1 MSMKISRR
9 NFLKCAGAATLAVAA
24 SGVLTSCGKPEDIVM
39 QDVTVYF
46 VYQTVRQNTT
56 ATVSVPKNA
65 DVLSTALIKPEQL
78 PEGFKI
84 AKQGEVPITVVDG
97 VATAEVEIVVG
108 TPNKVVEVRFFEEG
122 DSSQLPETTTVEVE
136 ATAQVV
142 NVADIKIPEKYKS
155 HYDTVNGQPAIG
167 TDRDGKL
174 YTVVILRAKE
184 IPFTIKYV
192 LDKTTVVLSDTHIAL
207 STIKSVNQ
215 KDLNAQQVNKLKN
228 DGYEPNGDGTVE
240 DNDVIIVPVKKIMG
254 DVTVTYKTKKFNILV
269 ETKKKP
275 LQLWIKD
282 TKVTGETLEEQAPL
296 STINSWTYT
305 IDEGPFDVI
314 WTGNSGVV
322 NATVSS
328 KI

>member
-84 AKQGEVPITVVDG
+84 AKQGEVPITVVGG

-108 TPNKVVEVRFFEEG
+108 TPTKVVEVRFFEEG
-122 DSSQLPETTTVEVE
+122 GSQLPETTTVEVE

-142 NVADIKIPEKYKS
+142 NVADINIPEKYKS

-184 IPFTIKYV
+184 ISFTIKYV
-192 LDKTTVVLSDTHIAL
+192 LDKTTVVLSGTHSAL
-207 STIKSVNQ
+207 STIKSVS
-215 KDLNAQQVNKLKN
+215 KDDLNAQQVNELKN
-228 DGYEPNGDGTVE
+228 KGYEPNGDGTVGA
-240 DNDVIIVPVKKIMG
+240 NDVITVPVKKIMTTIRVQYYREG
-254 DVTVTYKTKKFNILV
+254 LFSTYETEAKPLDVWVKDTHVTLDTLKKKAAPTHWYYNTIKETGPFEIDWTKKEIRVLV
-269 ETKKKP
+269 D
-275 LQLWIKD
+275 KD
-282 TKVTGETLEEQAPL
+282 
-296 STINSWTYT
+296 
-305 IDEGPFDVI
+305 
-314 WTGNSGVV
+314 
-322 NATVSS
+322 
-328 KI
+328 

>member
-108 TPNKVVEVRFFEEG
+108 TPTKVVEVRFFEEDG
-122 DSSQLPETTTVEVE
+122 SQLPETTTVEVE

-184 IPFTIKYV
+184 ISFTIKYV

-207 STIKSVNQ
+207 STIKSVSQ
-215 KDLNAQQVNKLKN
+215 KELNAQQVNRLKN
-228 DGYEPNGDGTVE
+228 DGYEPDGDGTVG
-240 DNDVIIVPVKKIMG
+240 DNDVITVPVKKIMG
-254 DVTVTYKTKKFNILV
+254 DVTVTYKTKKFNMTV
-269 ETKKKP
+269 ETKP
-275 LQLWIKD
+275 QALQLWIKD
-282 TKVTGETLEEQAPL
+282 TEVTGETLRKQAPL
-296 STINSWTYT
+296 NTVNSWIYT
-305 IDEGPFDVI
+305 IDEGPFDVTWI
-314 WTGNSGVV
+314 GNSGAVD
-322 NATVSS
+322 ATVSS

>member
-84 AKQGEVPITVVDG
+84 AKQGEVPITVVGG

-108 TPNKVVEVRFFEEG
+108 TPTKVVEVRFFEEG
-122 DSSQLPETTTVEVE
+122 GSQLPEITTVEVE

-184 IPFTIKYV
+184 ISFTIKYV
-192 LDKTTVVLSDTHIAL
+192 LDKTTVVLSGTHSAL
-207 STIKSVNQ
+207 STIKSVS
-215 KDLNAQQVNKLKN
+215 KDDLNAQQVNELKN
-228 DGYEPNGDGTVE
+228 KGYEPDGDGTVGA
-240 DNDVIIVPVKKIMG
+240 NDVITVPVKKIMTTIRVQYYREG
-254 DVTVTYKTKKFNILV
+254 LFSTYETEAKPLDVWVKDTHVTLDTLKKKAAPTHWYYNTIKETGPFEIDWTKKEIQVLV
-269 ETKKKP
+269 D
-275 LQLWIKD
+275 KD
-282 TKVTGETLEEQAPL
+282 
-296 STINSWTYT
+296 
-305 IDEGPFDVI
+305 
-314 WTGNSGVV
+314 
-322 NATVSS
+322 
-328 KI
+328 

>member
-108 TPNKVVEVRFFEEG
+108 TPNKVVEVRFFEEDG
-122 DSSQLPETTTVEVE
+122 SQLPETTTVEVE

-184 IPFTIKYV
+184 ISFTIQYV

-207 STIKSVNQ
+207 STIKSVS
-215 KDLNAQQVNKLKN
+215 KDDLNAQQVNRLKN
-228 DGYEPNGDGTVE
+228 DGYEPNGDGIVG
-240 DNDVIIVPVKKIMG
+240 DNDVITVPVKKIMG
-254 DVTVTYKTKKFNILV
+254 DVTVTYKTKKFNMTV
-269 ETKKKP
+269 ETKP
-275 LQLWIKD
+275 QALQLWIKD
-282 TKVTGETLEEQAPL
+282 TEVTGETLRKQAPL
-296 STINSWTYT
+296 NTVNSWIYT
-305 IDEGPFDVI
+305 IDEGPFDVTWI
-314 WTGNSGVV
+314 GNSGAVD
-322 NATVSS
+322 ATVSS

>member
-108 TPNKVVEVRFFEEG
+108 TPTKVVEVRFFEEDG
-122 DSSQLPETTTVEVE
+122 SQLPETTTVEVE

-192 LDKTTVVLSDTHIAL
+192 LDETTVALSGTHTAL
-207 STIKSVNQ
+207 STIKSVSKN
-215 KDLNAQQVNKLKN
+215 DLNAQQVNALKN
-228 DGYEPNGDGTVE
+228 DGYEPDGDGTVG

-254 DVTVTYKTKKFNILV
+254 DVTVTYKSKRFNMTV
-269 ETKKKP
+269 ETKP
-275 LQLWIKD
+275 QALQLWIKD
-282 TKVTGETLEEQAPL
+282 TEVTGETLRKQAPL
-296 STINSWTYT
+296 NTVNSWIYT
-305 IDEGPFDVI
+305 IDEGPFDVTWI
-314 WTGNSGVV
+314 GNSGAVD
-322 NATVSS
+322 ATVSS

>member
-108 TPNKVVEVRFFEEG
+108 TPNKVVEVRFFEEDG
-122 DSSQLPETTTVEVE
+122 SQLPETTTVEVE

-142 NVADIKIPEKYKS
+142 NVANIKIPEKYKS

-192 LDKTTVVLSDTHIAL
+192 LDETTVVLSGTHTAL
-207 STIKSVNQ
+207 STIKSVSQ

-228 DGYEPNGDGTVE
+228 EGYEPNGDGIVG
-240 DNDVIIVPVKKIMG
+240 DNDVITVPVKKITETIKVQYYREG
-254 DVTVTYKTKKFNILV
+254 VFSNYNTESKKLDVWVKDTHVTLDTLKEKAAPTGYYKTIKENGPFAIDW
-269 ETKKKP
+269 TKKEIRV
-275 LQLWIKD
+275 L
-282 TKVTGETLEEQAPL
+282 VAR
-296 STINSWTYT
+296 S
-305 IDEGPFDVI
+305 
-314 WTGNSGVV
+314 
-322 NATVSS
+322 
-328 KI
+328 

>member
-108 TPNKVVEVRFFEEG
+108 TPNKVVEVRFFEEDG
-122 DSSQLPETTTVEVE
+122 SQLPETTTVEVE

-184 IPFTIKYV
+184 ISFTIQYV

-207 STIKSVNQ
+207 STIKSVS
-215 KDLNAQQVNKLKN
+215 KDDLNAQQVNRLK
-228 DGYEPNGDGTVE
+228 
-240 DNDVIIVPVKKIMG
+240 
-254 DVTVTYKTKKFNILV
+254 
-269 ETKKKP
+269 
-275 LQLWIKD
+275 
-282 TKVTGETLEEQAPL
+282 
-296 STINSWTYT
+296 SRS
-305 IDEGPFDVI
+305 
-314 WTGNSGVV
+314 SGVRS
-322 NATVSS
+322 APSADR
-328 KI
+328 

>member
-108 TPNKVVEVRFFEEG
+108 TPNKVVEVRFFEEDG
-122 DSSQLPETTTVEVE
+122 SQLPETTTVEVE

-184 IPFTIKYV
+184 ISFTIKYV

-207 STIKSVNQ
+207 STIKSVSQ
-215 KDLNAQQVNKLKN
+215 KDLNAQQVNRLKN
-228 DGYEPNGDGTVE
+228 EGYEPNGDGTVGA
-240 DNDVIIVPVKKIMG
+240 NDVITVPVKKIMTTIRVQYYREG
-254 DVTVTYKTKKFNILV
+254 LFSTYETEAKPLDVWVKDTHVTLDTLKEKAAPTHWYYNTIKGTGPFEIDWTKKEIRVLV
-269 ETKKKP
+269 D
-275 LQLWIKD
+275 KD
-282 TKVTGETLEEQAPL
+282 
-296 STINSWTYT
+296 
-305 IDEGPFDVI
+305 
-314 WTGNSGVV
+314 
-322 NATVSS
+322 
-328 KI
+328 

>member
-97 VATAEVEIVVG
+97 VATAEVEIAVG

-122 DSSQLPETTTVEVE
+122 GSQLPETTTVEVE

-184 IPFTIKYV
+184 ISFTIKYV

-207 STIKSVNQ
+207 STIKSVS
-215 KDLNAQQVNKLKN
+215 KDDLNAQQVNRLKN
-228 DGYEPNGDGTVE
+228 DGYEPDGDGIVG
-240 DNDVIIVPVKKIMG
+240 DNDVITVPVKKIMG
-254 DVTVTYKTKKFNILV
+254 DVTVTYKTKKFNMTV
-269 ETKKKP
+269 ETKP
-275 LQLWIKD
+275 QALQLWIKD
-282 TKVTGETLEEQAPL
+282 TEVTGETLRKQAPL
-296 STINSWTYT
+296 NTVNSWIYT
-305 IDEGPFDVI
+305 IDEGPFDVTWI
-314 WTGNSGVV
+314 GNSGAVD
-322 NATVSS
+322 ATVSS

>member
-108 TPNKVVEVRFFEEG
+108 TPNKVVEVRFFEEEG
-122 DSSQLPETTTVEVE
+122 GSQLPETTTVEVE

-155 HYDTVNGQPAIG
+155 RYDTVNGQPAIG

-184 IPFTIKYV
+184 ISFTIQYV
-192 LDKTTVVLSDTHIAL
+192 LDKVVLSGTHIAL
-207 STIKSVNQ
+207 STIKSVSK
-215 KDLNAQQVNKLKN
+215 KDLNPQQVNELKN
-228 DGYEPNGDGTVE
+228 KGYEPNGDGTVG
-240 DNDVIIVPVKKIMG
+240 DNDVITVPVKKIM
-254 DVTVTYKTKKFNILV
+254 TKIRVSIIVKACFLAMRLRPNR
-269 ETKKKP
+269 
-275 LQLWIKD
+275 WM
-282 TKVTGETLEEQAPL
+282 
-296 STINSWTYT
+296 
-305 IDEGPFDVI
+305 
-314 WTGNSGVV
+314 SG
-322 NATVSS
+322 SR
-328 KI
+328 IPM

>member
-108 TPNKVVEVRFFEEG
+108 TPNKVVEVRFFEEDG
-122 DSSQLPETTTVEVE
+122 SQLPETTTVEVE

-184 IPFTIKYV
+184 ISFTIQYV

-207 STIKSVNQ
+207 STIKSVS
-215 KDLNAQQVNKLKN
+215 KDDLNAQQVNRLKN
-228 DGYEPNGDGTVE
+228 DGYEPDGDGIVG
-240 DNDVIIVPVKKIMG
+240 DNDVITVPVKKIMG
-254 DVTVTYKTKKFNILV
+254 DVTVTYKTKKFNMTV
-269 ETKKKP
+269 ETKP
-275 LQLWIKD
+275 QALQLWIKD
-282 TKVTGETLEEQAPL
+282 TEVTGETLRKQAPL
-296 STINSWTYT
+296 NTVNSWIYT
-305 IDEGPFDVI
+305 IDEGPFDVTWI
-314 WTGNSGVV
+314 GNSGAVD
-322 NATVSS
+322 ATVSS

>member
-78 PEGFKI
+78 PQGFKI

-97 VATAEVEIVVG
+97 VATAEVEIAVG
-108 TPNKVVEVRFFEEG
+108 TPNKVVEVRFFEEDG
-122 DSSQLPETTTVEVE
+122 SQLPETTTVEVE

-184 IPFTIKYV
+184 ISFTIQYV

-207 STIKSVNQ
+207 STIKSVS
-215 KDLNAQQVNKLKN
+215 KDDLNAQQVNRLKN
-228 DGYEPNGDGTVE
+228 DGYEPDGDGIVG
-240 DNDVIIVPVKKIMG
+240 DNDVITVPVKKIMG
-254 DVTVTYKTKKFNILV
+254 DVTVTYKTKKINMTV
-269 ETKKKP
+269 ETKP
-275 LQLWIKD
+275 QALQLWIKD
-282 TKVTGETLEEQAPL
+282 TEVTGETLRKQAPL
-296 STINSWTYT
+296 NTVNSWIYT
-305 IDEGPFDVI
+305 IDEGPFDVTWI
-314 WTGNSGVV
+314 GNSGAVD
-322 NATVSS
+322 ATVSS

>member
-108 TPNKVVEVRFFEEG
+108 TPTKVVEVRFFEEDG
-122 DSSQLPETTTVEVE
+122 SQLPETTTVEVE

-184 IPFTIKYV
+184 ISFTIQYV

-228 DGYEPNGDGTVE
+228 DGYEPDGDGIVG
-240 DNDVIIVPVKKIMG
+240 DDDVITVPVKKIMG
-254 DVTVTYKTKKFNILV
+254 DVTVTYKNKYNFKV
-269 ETKKKP
+269 ETKSEP

-282 TKVTGETLEEQAPL
+282 TKVTGETLRKQAPL
-296 STINSWTYT
+296 STVNSWIYT
-305 IDEGPFDVI
+305 IDEGTFDVI

-328 KI
+328 RI

>member
-97 VATAEVEIVVG
+97 VATAEVEIAVG
-108 TPNKVVEVRFFEEG
+108 TPTKVVEVRFFEEG
-122 DSSQLPETTTVEVE
+122 GSQLPETTTVEVE
-136 ATAQVV
+136 ATAPVV
-142 NVADIKIPEKYKS
+142 NVADINIPEKYKS

-184 IPFTIKYV
+184 ISFTIKYV

-207 STIKSVNQ
+207 STIKSVS
-215 KDLNAQQVNKLKN
+215 KDDLNAQQVNRLKN
-228 DGYEPNGDGTVE
+228 DGYEPDGDGTVG

-254 DVTVTYKTKKFNILV
+254 DVTVTYKTKKFNMTV
-269 ETKKKP
+269 ETKP
-275 LQLWIKD
+275 QALQLWIKD
-282 TKVTGETLEEQAPL
+282 TEVTGETLRKQAPL
-296 STINSWTYT
+296 NTVNSWIYT
-305 IDEGPFDVI
+305 IDEGPFDVTWI
-314 WTGNSGVV
+314 GNSGAVD
-322 NATVSS
+322 ATVSS

>member
-97 VATAEVEIVVG
+97 VATAEVEIAVG
-108 TPNKVVEVRFFEEG
+108 TPTKVVEVRFFEEG
-122 DSSQLPETTTVEVE
+122 GSQLPETTTVEVE
-136 ATAQVV
+136 ATAPVV
-142 NVADIKIPEKYKS
+142 NVADINIPEKYKS

-184 IPFTIKYV
+184 ISFTIKYV
-192 LDKTTVVLSDTHIAL
+192 LDKTTVVLSGTHSAL
-207 STIKSVNQ
+207 STIKSVS
-215 KDLNAQQVNKLKN
+215 KDDLNAQQVNELKN
-228 DGYEPNGDGTVE
+228 KGYEPDGDGTVGA
-240 DNDVIIVPVKKIMG
+240 NDVITVPVKKIMTTIRVQYYREG
-254 DVTVTYKTKKFNILV
+254 LFSTYETEAKPLDVWVKDTHVTLDTLKKKAAPTHWYYNTIKETGPFEIDWTKKEIQVLV
-269 ETKKKP
+269 D
-275 LQLWIKD
+275 KD
-282 TKVTGETLEEQAPL
+282 
-296 STINSWTYT
+296 
-305 IDEGPFDVI
+305 
-314 WTGNSGVV
+314 
-322 NATVSS
+322 
-328 KI
+328 

>member
-108 TPNKVVEVRFFEEG
+108 TPNKVVEVRFFEEDG
-122 DSSQLPETTTVEVE
+122 SQLPETTTVEVE

-184 IPFTIKYV
+184 ISFTIKYV

-207 STIKSVNQ
+207 STIKSVSKN
-215 KDLNAQQVNKLKN
+215 DLNAQQVNRLKN
-228 DGYEPNGDGTVE
+228 DGYEPDGDGTVG
-240 DNDVIIVPVKKIMG
+240 DNDVITVPVKKIMG
-254 DVTVTYKTKKFNILV
+254 DVTVTYKSKRFNMTV
-269 ETKKKP
+269 ETKP
-275 LQLWIKD
+275 QALQLWIKD
-282 TKVTGETLEEQAPL
+282 TKVTGETLRKQAPL
-296 STINSWTYT
+296 NTFNSWIYT
-305 IDEGPFDVI
+305 IDEGPFDVTWI
-314 WTGNSGVV
+314 GNSGAVD
-322 NATVSS
+322 ATVSS

>member
-108 TPNKVVEVRFFEEG
+108 TPNKVVEVRFFEEEG
-122 DSSQLPETTTVEVE
+122 GSQLPETTTVEVE

-184 IPFTIKYV
+184 ISFTIQYV
-192 LDKTTVVLSDTHIAL
+192 LDEVVLSGTHTAL
-207 STIKSVNQ
+207 STIKSVSE
-215 KDLNAQQVNKLKN
+215 KELNPQQVNELKN
-228 DGYEPNGDGTVE
+228 KGYEQNGDGTVG
-240 DNDVIIVPVKKIMG
+240 DNDVITVPVKKIMG
-254 DVTVTYKTKKFNILV
+254 NVTVTYKTKKFNILV

>member
-1 MSMKISRR
+1 MSVKISRR

-97 VATAEVEIVVG
+97 VATAEVEIAVG
-108 TPNKVVEVRFFEEG
+108 TPTKVVEVRFFEEDG
-122 DSSQLPETTTVEVE
+122 SQLPETTTVEVE

-184 IPFTIKYV
+184 ISFTIKYV

-207 STIKSVNQ
+207 STIKSVS
-215 KDLNAQQVNKLKN
+215 KDDLNAQQVNRLKN
-228 DGYEPNGDGTVE
+228 DGYEPDGDGTVG
-240 DNDVIIVPVKKIMG
+240 DNDVITVPVKKIMG
-254 DVTVTYKTKKFNILV
+254 DVTVTYKSKRFNMTV
-269 ETKKKP
+269 ETKP
-275 LQLWIKD
+275 QALQLWIKD
-282 TKVTGETLEEQAPL
+282 TKVTGETLRKQAPL
-296 STINSWTYT
+296 NTVNSWIYT
-305 IDEGPFDVI
+305 IDEGPFDVTWI
-314 WTGNSGVV
+314 GNSGAVD
-322 NATVSS
+322 ATVSS

>member
-97 VATAEVEIVVG
+97 VATAEVEIAVG
-108 TPNKVVEVRFFEEG
+108 TPNKVVEVRFFEEDG
-122 DSSQLPETTTVEVE
+122 SQLPETTTVEVE

-184 IPFTIKYV
+184 ISFTIRYV

-207 STIKSVNQ
+207 STIKSVSKN
-215 KDLNAQQVNKLKN
+215 DLNAQQVNRLKN
-228 DGYEPNGDGTVE
+228 DGYEPDGDGIVG
-240 DNDVIIVPVKKIMG
+240 DNDVITVPVKKIMG
-254 DVTVTYKTKKFNILV
+254 DVTVTYKTKKFNMTV
-269 ETKKKP
+269 ETKP
-275 LQLWIKD
+275 QALQLWIKD
-282 TKVTGETLEEQAPL
+282 TEVTGETLRKQAPL
-296 STINSWTYT
+296 NTVNSWIYT
-305 IDEGPFDVI
+305 IDEGPFDVTWI
-314 WTGNSGVV
+314 GNSGAVD
-322 NATVSS
+322 ATVSS

>member
-108 TPNKVVEVRFFEEG
+108 TPNKVVEVRFFEEEG
-122 DSSQLPETTTVEVE
+122 GSQLPETTTVEVE

-184 IPFTIKYV
+184 ISFTIQYV
-192 LDKTTVVLSDTHIAL
+192 LDEVVLSGTHTAL
-207 STIKSVNQ
+207 STIKSVSE
-215 KDLNAQQVNKLKN
+215 KELNPQQVNELKN
-228 DGYEPNGDGTVE
+228 KGYEPTGDGTVG
-240 DNDVIIVPVKKIMG
+240 DNDVITVPVKKIMG
-254 DVTVTYKTKKFNILV
+254 NVTVTYKTKKFNILV

>member
-1 MSMKISRR
+1 MSVKISRR

-108 TPNKVVEVRFFEEG
+108 TPTKVVEVRFFEEDG
-122 DSSQLPETTTVEVE
+122 SQLPETTTVEVE

-184 IPFTIKYV
+184 ISFTIQYV

-207 STIKSVNQ
+207 STIKSVS
-215 KDLNAQQVNKLKN
+215 KDDLNAQQVNRLKN
-228 DGYEPNGDGTVE
+228 DGYEPDGDGIVG
-240 DNDVIIVPVKKIMG
+240 DNDVITVPVKKIMG
-254 DVTVTYKTKKFNILV
+254 DVTVTYKTKKFNMTV
-269 ETKKKP
+269 ETKP
-275 LQLWIKD
+275 QALQLWIKD
-282 TKVTGETLEEQAPL
+282 TEVTGETLRKQAPL
-296 STINSWTYT
+296 NTFNSWIYT
-305 IDEGPFDVI
+305 IDEGPFDVTWI
-314 WTGNSGVV
+314 GNSGAVD
-322 NATVSS
+322 ATVSS

>member
-1 MSMKISRR
+1 MSVKISRR

-97 VATAEVEIVVG
+97 VATAEVEIAVG
-108 TPNKVVEVRFFEEG
+108 TPTKVVEVRFFEEG
-122 DSSQLPETTTVEVE
+122 GSQLPETTTVEVE
-136 ATAQVV
+136 ATAPVV
-142 NVADIKIPEKYKS
+142 NVADINIPEKYKS

-184 IPFTIKYV
+184 ISFTIKYV

-207 STIKSVNQ
+207 STIKSVSQ
-215 KDLNAQQVNKLKN
+215 KDLNAQQVNRLKN
-228 DGYEPNGDGTVE
+228 EGYEPNGDGTVGA
-240 DNDVIIVPVKKIMG
+240 NDVITVPVKKIMG
-254 DVTVTYKTKKFNILV
+254 DVTVTYKNKYNLKV
-269 ETKKKP
+269 ETKSEP

-282 TKVTGETLEEQAPL
+282 TKVTGKTLSEQAPL
-296 STINSWTYT
+296 NTVNSWIYT

>member
-108 TPNKVVEVRFFEEG
+108 TPNKAVEVRFFEEDG
-122 DSSQLPETTTVEVE
+122 SQLPETTTVEVE

-184 IPFTIKYV
+184 ISFTIKYV

-207 STIKSVNQ
+207 STIKSVS
-215 KDLNAQQVNKLKN
+215 KDDLNAQQVNRLKN
-228 DGYEPNGDGTVE
+228 DGYEPNGDGIVG
-240 DNDVIIVPVKKIMG
+240 DNDVITVPVKKIMG
-254 DVTVTYKTKKFNILV
+254 DVTVTYKTKKFNMTV
-269 ETKKKP
+269 ETKP
-275 LQLWIKD
+275 QALQLWIKD
-282 TKVTGETLEEQAPL
+282 TEVTGETLRKQAPL
-296 STINSWTYT
+296 NAVNSWIYT
-305 IDEGPFDVI
+305 IDEGPFDVTWI
-314 WTGNSGVV
+314 GNSGAVD
-322 NATVSS
+322 ATVSS

>member
-1 MSMKISRR
+1 MYMKISRR

-108 TPNKVVEVRFFEEG
+108 TPNKVVEVRFFEEEG
-122 DSSQLPETTTVEVE
+122 GSQLPETTTVEVE

-155 HYDTVNGQPAIG
+155 RYDTVNGQPAIG

-184 IPFTIKYV
+184 ISFTIQYV
-192 LDKTTVVLSDTHIAL
+192 LDKVVLSGTHIAL
-207 STIKSVNQ
+207 STIKSVSK
-215 KDLNAQQVNKLKN
+215 KDLNPQQVNELKN
-228 DGYEPNGDGTVE
+228 KGYEPNGDGTVGA
-240 DNDVIIVPVKKIMG
+240 NDVITVPVKKIMTTIRVQYYREG
-254 DVTVTYKTKKFNILV
+254 LFSTYETEAKSLDVWVKDTHVTLDTLKEKAAPTHWYYNTIKETGPFEIDWTKKEIQVLV
-269 ETKKKP
+269 D
-275 LQLWIKD
+275 KD
-282 TKVTGETLEEQAPL
+282 
-296 STINSWTYT
+296 
-305 IDEGPFDVI
+305 
-314 WTGNSGVV
+314 
-322 NATVSS
+322 
-328 KI
+328 

>member
-108 TPNKVVEVRFFEEG
+108 TPTKVVEVRFFEEDG
-122 DSSQLPETTTVEVE
+122 SQLPETTTVEVE

-184 IPFTIKYV
+184 ISFTIKYV

-207 STIKSVNQ
+207 STIKSVS
-215 KDLNAQQVNKLKN
+215 KDDLNAQQVNRLKN
-228 DGYEPNGDGTVE
+228 DGYEPDGDGIVG
-240 DNDVIIVPVKKIMG
+240 DNDVITVPVKKIMG
-254 DVTVTYKTKKFNILV
+254 DVTVTYKTKKFNMTV
-269 ETKKKP
+269 ETKP
-275 LQLWIKD
+275 QALQLWIKD
-282 TKVTGETLEEQAPL
+282 TEVTGETLRKQAPL
-296 STINSWTYT
+296 NTVNSWIYT
-305 IDEGPFDVI
+305 IDEGPFDVTWI
-314 WTGNSGVV
+314 GNSGAVD
-322 NATVSS
+322 ATVSS

>member
-108 TPNKVVEVRFFEEG
+108 TPNKVVEVRFFEEDG
-122 DSSQLPETTTVEVE
+122 SQLPETTTVEVE

-142 NVADIKIPEKYKS
+142 NVADI
-155 HYDTVNGQPAIG
+155 
-167 TDRDGKL
+167 
-174 YTVVILRAKE
+174 
-184 IPFTIKYV
+184 
-192 LDKTTVVLSDTHIAL
+192 
-207 STIKSVNQ
+207 
-215 KDLNAQQVNKLKN
+215 
-228 DGYEPNGDGTVE
+228 
-240 DNDVIIVPVKKIMG
+240 
-254 DVTVTYKTKKFNILV
+254 
-269 ETKKKP
+269 
-275 LQLWIKD
+275 
-282 TKVTGETLEEQAPL
+282 
-296 STINSWTYT
+296 
-305 IDEGPFDVI
+305 
-314 WTGNSGVV
+314 
-322 NATVSS
+322 
-328 KI
+328 

>member
-1 MSMKISRR
+1 MSVKISRR

-97 VATAEVEIVVG
+97 VATAEVEIAVG
-108 TPNKVVEVRFFEEG
+108 TPNKVVEVRFFEEDG
-122 DSSQLPETTTVEVE
+122 SQLPETTTVEVE

-184 IPFTIKYV
+184 ISFTIQYV

-228 DGYEPNGDGTVE
+228 DGYEPDGDGIVG
-240 DNDVIIVPVKKIMG
+240 DDDVITVPVKKIMG
-254 DVTVTYKTKKFNILV
+254 DVTVTYKNKYNFKV
-269 ETKKKP
+269 ETKSEP

-282 TKVTGETLEEQAPL
+282 TKVTGETLRKQAPL
-296 STINSWTYT
+296 STVNSWIYT
-305 IDEGPFDVI
+305 IDEGTFDVI

-328 KI
+328 RI

>member
-1 MSMKISRR
+1 MSVKISRR

-122 DSSQLPETTTVEVE
+122 GSQLPETTTVEVE

-142 NVADIKIPEKYKS
+142 NVADITIPEKYKS

-184 IPFTIKYV
+184 ISFTIKYV
-192 LDKTTVVLSDTHIAL
+192 DVLDKTMVVLSDTHIAL
-207 STIKSVNQ
+207 STIKSVSQ
-215 KDLNAQQVNKLKN
+215 KDLNAQQVNKLK
-228 DGYEPNGDGTVE
+228 DKGYEPNGDGIVG
-240 DNDVIIVPVKKIMG
+240 DDDVITVPAKKIMG
-254 DVTVTYKTKKFNILV
+254 DVTVTYKNKYNLKV
-269 ETKKKP
+269 ETKSEP

-282 TKVTGETLEEQAPL
+282 TKVTGKTLSEQAPL
-296 STINSWTYT
+296 NTVNSWIYT

>member
-108 TPNKVVEVRFFEEG
+108 TPNKVVEVRFFEEEG
-122 DSSQLPETTTVEVE
+122 GSQLPETTTVEVE

-184 IPFTIKYV
+184 ISFTIKYV
-192 LDKTTVVLSDTHIAL
+192 LDKTTVVLSGTHPAL

-215 KDLNAQQVNKLKN
+215 KDLNAQQVNELKN
-228 DGYEPNGDGTVE
+228 KGYEPNGDGTVG
-240 DNDVIIVPVKKIMG
+240 DNDVIIVPVKKIMEEIKVQYYREG
-254 DVTVTYKTKKFNILV
+254 ILSNYNTESNKLDVWVKDTHVTLDTLKEKKVTPTGYYKTIKENGPFAIDW
-269 ETKKKP
+269 TKKEIRV
-275 LQLWIKD
+275 L
-282 TKVTGETLEEQAPL
+282 VAR
-296 STINSWTYT
+296 N
-305 IDEGPFDVI
+305 
-314 WTGNSGVV
+314 
-322 NATVSS
+322 
-328 KI
+328 

>member
-108 TPNKVVEVRFFEEG
+108 TPNKVVEVRFFEEEG
-122 DSSQLPETTTVEVE
+122 GSQLPETTTVEVE

-192 LDKTTVVLSDTHIAL
+192 LDKTTVVLRDTHIAL

>member
-108 TPNKVVEVRFFEEG
+108 TPNKVVEVRFFEEEG
-122 DSSQLPETTTVEVE
+122 GSQLPETTTVEVE

-155 HYDTVNGQPAIG
+155 RYDTVNGQPAIG

-184 IPFTIKYV
+184 ISFTIQYV
-192 LDKTTVVLSDTHIAL
+192 LDKVVLSGTHIAL
-207 STIKSVNQ
+207 STIKSVSK
-215 KDLNAQQVNKLKN
+215 KDLNPQQVNELKN
-228 DGYEPNGDGTVE
+228 KGYEPNGDGTVG
-240 DNDVIIVPVKKIMG
+240 DNDVITVPVKKIMTKIRVQYYREG
-254 DVTVTYKTKKFNILV
+254 LFSSYETEAKSLDVWVKDTHVTLDTLKEKAAPTHWYYNTIKETGPFEIDWTKKEIRVLV
-269 ETKKKP
+269 A
-275 LQLWIKD
+275 D
-282 TKVTGETLEEQAPL
+282 
-296 STINSWTYT
+296 N
-305 IDEGPFDVI
+305 
-314 WTGNSGVV
+314 
-322 NATVSS
+322 
-328 KI
+328 

>member
-84 AKQGEVPITVVDG
+84 AKQGEVPITVVGG

-122 DSSQLPETTTVEVE
+122 GSQLPKTTTVEVE

-184 IPFTIKYV
+184 ISFTIRYV
-192 LDKTTVVLSDTHIAL
+192 LDKTMEVLSGTHIAL
-207 STIKSVNQ
+207 STIKSVSQ
-215 KDLNAQQVNKLKN
+215 KDLNDQQVNALKN
-228 DGYEPNGDGTVE
+228 KGYEPNGDGIVG
-240 DNDVIIVPVKKIMG
+240 DNDVITVPVKKIMTTIKVQYYREG
-254 DVTVTYKTKKFNILV
+254 LFSNVDTVSKPLDVWVKDTHVTLDTLQSQKKAAPTGYYKTIKETGPFAIDW
-269 ETKKKP
+269 TKKEIRV
-275 LQLWIKD
+275 LVARD
-282 TKVTGETLEEQAPL
+282 
-296 STINSWTYT
+296 
-305 IDEGPFDVI
+305 
-314 WTGNSGVV
+314 
-322 NATVSS
+322 
-328 KI
+328 

>member
-24 SGVLTSCGKPEDIVM
+24 SGVLTSCGKPGDIVM

-84 AKQGEVPITVVDG
+84 AKQGEVPITVVGG

-108 TPNKVVEVRFFEEG
+108 TPTKVVEVRFFEEG
-122 DSSQLPETTTVEVE
+122 GSQLPETTTVEVE

-142 NVADIKIPEKYKS
+142 NVADINIPEKYKS

-192 LDKTTVVLSDTHIAL
+192 LDETTVVLSGTHTAL
-207 STIKSVNQ
+207 STIKSVSKN
-215 KDLNAQQVNKLKN
+215 DLNAQQVNALKN
-228 DGYEPNGDGTVE
+228 DGYEPDGDGIVG
-240 DNDVIIVPVKKIMG
+240 DDDVITVPVKKIMG
-254 DVTVTYKTKKFNILV
+254 DVTVTYKNKYNFKV
-269 ETKKKP
+269 ETKSEP

-282 TKVTGETLEEQAPL
+282 TEVTGETLRKQAPL
-296 STINSWTYT
+296 STVNSWIYT
-305 IDEGPFDVI
+305 IDEGTFDVI

-328 KI
+328 RI

>member
-108 TPNKVVEVRFFEEG
+108 TPNKVVEVRFFEEEG
-122 DSSQLPETTTVEVE
+122 GSQLPETTTVEVE

-155 HYDTVNGQPAIG
+155 RYDTVNGQPAIG

-184 IPFTIKYV
+184 ISFTIQYV
-192 LDKTTVVLSDTHIAL
+192 LDEVVLSGTHTAL
-207 STIKSVNQ
+207 STIKSVSE
-215 KDLNAQQVNKLKN
+215 KELNPQQVNELKN
-228 DGYEPNGDGTVE
+228 KGYEPNGDGTVG
-240 DNDVIIVPVKKIMG
+240 DNDVITVPVKKIMG
-254 DVTVTYKTKKFNILV
+254 NVTVTYKTKKFNILV

>member
-108 TPNKVVEVRFFEEG
+108 TPNKVVEVRFFEEEG
-122 DSSQLPETTTVEVE
+122 GSQLPETTTVEVE

-155 HYDTVNGQPAIG
+155 RYDTVNGQPAIG

-184 IPFTIKYV
+184 IPFTIQYV
-192 LDKTTVVLSDTHIAL
+192 LDKTTVVLSGTHTAL
-207 STIKSVNQ
+207 STIKSVSK
-215 KDLNAQQVNKLKN
+215 KDLNAQQVNELKN
-228 DGYEPNGDGTVE
+228 KGYEPNGDGTVG
-240 DNDVIIVPVKKIMG
+240 DNDVIIVPVKKIMTTIRVQYYREG
-254 DVTVTYKTKKFNILV
+254 MFSNYETEAKSLDVWVKDTHVTLDTLKEKAAPTHWYYNTIKETGPFEIDWTKKEIQVLV
-269 ETKKKP
+269 
-275 LQLWIKD
+275 
-282 TKVTGETLEEQAPL
+282 A
-296 STINSWTYT
+296 N
-305 IDEGPFDVI
+305 
-314 WTGNSGVV
+314 N
-322 NATVSS
+322 
-328 KI
+328 

>member
-192 LDKTTVVLSDTHIAL
+192 LDKTTVVLSGTHTAL

-215 KDLNAQQVNKLKN
+215 KDLNPQQVNKLKN
-228 DGYEPNGDGTVE
+228 EGYEPNGDGTVG
-240 DNDVIIVPVKKIMG
+240 DNDVIIVPVKKIMTTIRVQYYREG
-254 DVTVTYKTKKFNILV
+254 LFSNYETEAKSLDVWVKDTHVTLETLKEKAAPTHWYYNTIKETGPFEIDWTKKEIQVLV
-269 ETKKKP
+269 
-275 LQLWIKD
+275 
-282 TKVTGETLEEQAPL
+282 A
-296 STINSWTYT
+296 N
-305 IDEGPFDVI
+305 
-314 WTGNSGVV
+314 N
-322 NATVSS
+322 
-328 KI
+328 

>member
-108 TPNKVVEVRFFEEG
+108 TPNKVVEVRFFEEDG
-122 DSSQLPETTTVEVE
+122 SQLPETTTVEVE

-184 IPFTIKYV
+184 ISFTIQYV

-207 STIKSVNQ
+207 STIKSVSKN
-215 KDLNAQQVNKLKN
+215 DLNTQQVNRLKN
-228 DGYEPNGDGTVE
+228 DGYEPNGDGIVG
-240 DNDVIIVPVKKIMG
+240 DNDVITVPVKKIMG
-254 DVTVTYKTKKFNILV
+254 DVTVTYKTKKFNMTV
-269 ETKKKP
+269 ETKP
-275 LQLWIKD
+275 QALQLWIKD
-282 TKVTGETLEEQAPL
+282 TEVTGETLRKQAPL
-296 STINSWTYT
+296 NTVNSWIYT
-305 IDEGPFDVI
+305 IDEGPFDVTWI
-314 WTGNSGVV
+314 GNSGAVD
-322 NATVSS
+322 ATVSS

>member
-97 VATAEVEIVVG
+97 VATAEVEIAVG
-108 TPNKVVEVRFFEEG
+108 TPTKVVEVRFFEEG
-122 DSSQLPETTTVEVE
+122 GSQLPETTTVEVE
-136 ATAQVV
+136 ATAPVV
-142 NVADIKIPEKYKS
+142 NVADINIPEKYKS

-184 IPFTIKYV
+184 ISFTIQYV
-192 LDKTTVVLSDTHIAL
+192 LDEVVLSGTHTAL
-207 STIKSVNQ
+207 STIKSVSE
-215 KDLNAQQVNKLKN
+215 KELNPQQVNELKN
-228 DGYEPNGDGTVE
+228 KGYEPNGDGTVG
-240 DNDVIIVPVKKIMG
+240 DNDVITVPVKKIMG
-254 DVTVTYKTKKFNILV
+254 NVTVTYKTKKFNILV

>member
-108 TPNKVVEVRFFEEG
+108 TPNKVVEVRFFEEDG
-122 DSSQLPETTTVEVE
+122 SQLPETTTVEVE

-184 IPFTIKYV
+184 ISFTIKYV

-207 STIKSVNQ
+207 STIKSVS
-215 KDLNAQQVNKLKN
+215 KDDLNAQQVNRLKN
-228 DGYEPNGDGTVE
+228 DGYEPDGDGIVG
-240 DNDVIIVPVKKIMG
+240 DNDVITVPVKKIMG
-254 DVTVTYKTKKFNILV
+254 DVTVTYKTKKFNMTV
-269 ETKKKP
+269 ETKP
-275 LQLWIKD
+275 QALQLWIKD
-282 TKVTGETLEEQAPL
+282 TEVTGETLRKQAPL
-296 STINSWTYT
+296 NTVNSWIYT
-305 IDEGPFDVI
+305 IDEGPFDVTWI
-314 WTGNSGVV
+314 GNSGAVD
-322 NATVSS
+322 ATVSS